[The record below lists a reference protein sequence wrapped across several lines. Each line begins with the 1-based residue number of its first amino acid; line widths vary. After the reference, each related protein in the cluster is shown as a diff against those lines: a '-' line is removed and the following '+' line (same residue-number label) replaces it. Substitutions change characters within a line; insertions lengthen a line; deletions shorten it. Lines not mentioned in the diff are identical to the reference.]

1 MSSLSIFHN
10 DGLSYFLLIDNNLNQ
25 DTFITSY
32 KMTSRFV
39 QVSKPTGDLEVV
51 EREIPEP
58 GDNQVRIKIQ
68 ACGVCHSDSIVKEG
82 LFPGIQYPRVPGHEV
97 AGVIDIVGKDVME

>member
-1 MSSLSIFHN
+1 
-10 DGLSYFLLIDNNLNQ
+10 
-25 DTFITSY
+25 
-32 KMTSRFV
+32 MTSRFV
-39 QVSKPTGDLEVV
+39 QVSNPKGDLEVV

-68 ACGVCHSDSIVKEG
+68 ACGVCHSDSIVKDG

-97 AGVIDIVGKDVME
+97 AGVIDIVGKDVIK